1 MEERLTKLEIALS
14 FQERT
19 IEQLNEALVGQQAQL
34 DQQQKQLI
42 ALEQRFATLITAT
55 DGRP

>member
-1 MEERLTKLEIALS
+1 MDERLTELEIKLS

-34 DQQQKQLI
+34 DQQQKRLT
-42 ALEQRFATLITAT
+42 ALEARLSSLLSAT
-55 DGRP
+55 D